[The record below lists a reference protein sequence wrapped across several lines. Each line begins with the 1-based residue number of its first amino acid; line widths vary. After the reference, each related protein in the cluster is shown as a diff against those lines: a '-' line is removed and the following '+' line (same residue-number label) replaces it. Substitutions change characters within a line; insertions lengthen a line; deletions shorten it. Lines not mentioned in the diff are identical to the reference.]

1 MPPKYTLWSL
11 VISPARSE
19 WKPTPPG
26 LHAPRPSRPYSASSS
41 SVVPL
46 SSAIML
52 PMMTAVPLGASSLSR
67 SCWSM
72 ISISVSSTSA
82 RAAISTNFSITF
94 TIFEVL
100 HLKMIGMCRPAAS
113 NRSNCSGEN
122 PVLAVTRAFP
132 CATAKSSVSRHCST
146 LETSMSASHA
156 SMTDERSSATG
167 MPRSRPRPTT
177 WPRSRPM

>member
-11 VISPARSE
+11 GDIVFARSE
-19 WKPTPPG
+19 WKPRAAQLARGVRRGCT
-26 LHAPRPSRPYSASSS
+26 RPASS

-122 PVLAVTRAFP
+122 P
-132 CATAKSSVSRHCST
+132 K
-146 LETSMSASHA
+146 
-156 SMTDERSSATG
+156 
-167 MPRSRPRPTT
+167 RP
-177 WPRSRPM
+177 